1 MGNMVVLCYLA
12 GINLVAFLAFGE
24 DKRRAAKPLW
34 RISAATLLSLAVIGV
49 AAGALAGMHVF
60 RHKTR
65 KPKFRFGIPA
75 LLVLELMLTY
85 RLLWTFCIG

>member
-24 DKRRAAKPLW
+24 DKRRAAKHLW
-34 RISAATLLSLAVIGV
+34 RISEATLLSLAVIGG

-65 KPKFRFGIPA
+65 KPKFRFGIP
-75 LLVLELMLTY
+75 VLELMLSY